1 MVSPALTLQA
11 LVCSSLSTA
20 CFFNFPVVITNPR
33 KSTFIA
39 VTCSAFRFVL
49 SNTQREHPR
58 TQNKQQKMYT
68 NSHKR
73 YNTQQS
79 HTQTHTSQR
88 QTNTHTHTHTQ
99 RERDNKER
107 LANETMQS
115 NKAEKMKH
123 HTNQKLLNKK
133 TTTYKN
139 CTAPFRDTH
148 SFLEIF

>member
-88 QTNTHTHTHTQ
+88 QTNTHTHTHPRDKPTHTHTHTHTE
-99 RERDNKER
+99 REIIKRGWQTK
-107 LANETMQS
+107 QC
-115 NKAEKMKH
+115 
-123 HTNQKLLNKK
+123 NQTKLKK
-133 TTTYKN
+133 
-139 CTAPFRDTH
+139 
-148 SFLEIF
+148 